1 MLGVLIMLTNFYN
14 DLRDAK
20 KGEAIVLNV
29 LKHTTEEYIFSDVSE
44 DKKYYYKG
52 DIKALD
58 ACWELDEFYLDVKMD
73 GRIAETGNILCE
85 HKVYYKDKGAYGK
98 GNMQSDYDYLAIIS
112 VDTKKIFIIDF
123 AKLKK
128 HYKEGRSYYKDH
140 GEQITYGT
148 LFPMSKAWKYNMV
161 EAVIDYEKRNGGYF
175 PVKIER

>member
-1 MLGVLIMLTNFYN
+1 MVKGFYE
-14 DLRDAK
+14 DLKKAK

-29 LKHTTEEYIFSDVSE
+29 LKHTTEDYIFCDVS
-44 DKKYYYKG
+44 DKPEYYYKG

-58 ACWELDEFYLDVKMD
+58 NSWGLEEYYLDVKMD
-73 GRIAETGNILCE
+73 SRIAETLNILCE
-85 HKVYYKDKGAYGK
+85 GKVYYKESGTYGK

-112 VDTKKIFIIDF
+112 VEAQRIFIIDF

-128 HYKEGRSYYKDH
+128 HYKEGKPYSKDH

-161 EAVIDYEKRNGGYF
+161 EAVIDYEKRNGKYV
-175 PVKIER
+175 PTKIER

>member
-1 MLGVLIMLTNFYN
+1 MLGVLIMVSNFYS
-14 DLRDAK
+14 DLREAK

-29 LKHTTEEYIFSDVSE
+29 LKHTTEDYIFSDVSE
-44 DKKYYYKG
+44 DKEFYYKG

-58 ACWELDEFYLDVKMD
+58 SSWGLEEFYLDVKMD
-73 GRIAETGNILCE
+73 SRIAETCNILCE
-85 HKVYYKDKGAYGK
+85 AKVYYKESGTYGK

-112 VDTKKIFIIDF
+112 VSAKRIFIIDF
-123 AKLKK
+123 PKLKK
-128 HYKEGRSYYKDH
+128 HYKEGRSYVKDH